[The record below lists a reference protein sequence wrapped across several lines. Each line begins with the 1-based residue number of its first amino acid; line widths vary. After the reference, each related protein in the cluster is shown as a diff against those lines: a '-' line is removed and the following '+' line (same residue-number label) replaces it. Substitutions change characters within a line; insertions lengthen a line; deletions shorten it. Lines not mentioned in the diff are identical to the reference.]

1 MSNESLVDT
10 CAISIIVDIKC
21 GLTKAMFTSG
31 MRNCRTRR
39 VIWRRVQKTR
49 IMGVRKFTENITH
62 SGMGWVW
69 SHQNLRGRNV
79 TDFKKIFNRIYC

>member
-1 MSNESLVDT
+1 
-10 CAISIIVDIKC
+10 
-21 GLTKAMFTSG
+21 
-31 MRNCRTRR
+31 MRNCSRNRR
-39 VIWRRVQKTR
+39 VMWRRVQKT

>member
-1 MSNESLVDT
+1 
-10 CAISIIVDIKC
+10 
-21 GLTKAMFTSG
+21 MFTSG
-31 MRNCRTRR
+31 MRNCRIRR

-62 SGMGWVW
+62 SGMGWVL
-69 SHQNLRGRNV
+69 SHQKSRKRNA